1 MPLHISPKEKL
12 KRERVFWLF
21 GLKIVQPHRC
31 ERALPTAE
39 MSLLL
44 KVTPS
49 AGLSAALTLLKRS
62 YNTFFILFI
71 LFILFNIF
79 FPSAGV
85 SVLLHYLIGLRI
97 LSCLLTWKCLCSPS
111 FFKVLGVKI
120 TNIYWA
126 ALWYS
131 TCNQSQ
137 CFFYEYAMQCL

>member
-1 MPLHISPKEKL
+1 M
-12 KRERVFWLF
+12 F

-49 AGLSAALTLLKRS
+49 AGLSDTLTLLNRS
-62 YNTFFILFI
+62 YNTFFYTFYTFQCFLSICW
-71 LFILFNIF
+71 
-79 FPSAGV
+79 P
-85 SVLLHYLIGLRI
+85 SVLLYYLIGLTL
-97 LSCLLTWKCLCSPS
+97 LSCLLTWKCLYLRL
-111 FFKVLGVKI
+111 FIKVLGVKS

-126 ALWYS
+126 ALWYFS
-131 TCNQSQ
+131 CKESL